1 MPSPAEQDLVAV
13 RYRLVEPLGSGGM
26 GRVWKARDE
35 VLHRDVAIKHV
46 VLPAGLTDAE
56 QEALHEQTLREARA
70 AARISHPNVVQIHDV
85 LRADDQSW
93 IVMEYV
99 PARSLLQVMRED
111 GPLPPGYVAAIG
123 AAVLAALEV
132 AHRSGVLHRDVKP
145 SNVLIATDGRVVLTD
160 FGLASTEEPER
171 AEDPDGEPGAERAS
185 GAETES
191 VLGAPEYIAPERAHD
206 GTSSPRAD
214 LWSLGAT
221 LYAAV
226 EGRTPFARTS
236 PMETL
241 NALATES
248 PAPMRHAGPLAPVLE
263 GLLRKDPATRIS
275 AEEAG
280 RMLRRVAS
288 GGDPANLR
296 DGRARGIAHVLR
308 GDPGG
313 PSGSSIPARGPA
325 PAGGRAVTAATS
337 SVPPH
342 PVIAERR
349 PSRYNKTT
357 VLAAVLLIVVAGI
370 AAVAVATVGGSK
382 HRSAPP
388 ATLPAG
394 SGLAAPGIAA
404 APHLERPVS
413 PAPSGPRPDEYRLPE
428 GWIWHHDTSGFR
440 IAAPAGWTST
450 QDDSTVYFREPGG
463 VRMLA
468 VGRWQPAT
476 ANLVTAWTQEESAAT
491 TLPNYQRLRI
501 EAVPAFFRSCA
512 DWEYAYEGDGG
523 RLRTVSR
530 GFTTSPGQ
538 SYAIV
543 WRTSAFDWQLN
554 LANFWLVT
562 ASFRVE

>member
-1 MPSPAEQDLVAV
+1 MWWFMPSPAEQDLVAV
-13 RYRLVEPLGSGGM
+13 RYRLVEPLGKGGM

-46 VLPAGLTDAE
+46 VLPAGLSDAE
-56 QEALHEQTLREARA
+56 QEELHQQTLREARA

-99 PARSLLQVMRED
+99 PSRSLLQVMRED

-123 AAVLAALEV
+123 VSVLAALEV
-132 AHRSGVLHRDVKP
+132 AHRNGVLHRDVKP
-145 SNVLIATDGRVVLTD
+145 SNVLIARDGRVVLTD

-171 AEDPDGEPGAERAS
+171 AEGPDDARA
-185 GAETES
+185 ADENKS

-206 GTSSPRAD
+206 GSSSARAD

-236 PMETL
+236 PLETL
-241 NALATES
+241 TALATES
-248 PAPMRHAGPLAPVLE
+248 PAPMRHAGPLTPVIE
-263 GLLRKDPATRIS
+263 GLLRKDPAARIS
-275 AEEAG
+275 ADEAG
-280 RMLRRVAS
+280 RMLRRVAT
-288 GGDPANLR
+288 GGNPANLR
-296 DGRARGIAHVLR
+296 DGRARGIAHVS
-308 GDPGG
+308 GG
-313 PSGSSIPARGPA
+313 AAGSGGTGKVVDKRALVPAA
-325 PAGGRAVTAATS
+325 STF
-337 SVPPH
+337 PPN
-342 PVIAERR
+342 PIIAERR
-349 PSRYNKTT
+349 PSRYNRTT
-357 VLAAVLLIVVAGI
+357 VIATVLLILVAGL
-370 AAVAVATVGGSK
+370 AAVAVATINGSGHQQRK
-382 HRSAPP
+382 PTAYP
-388 ATLPAG
+388 AS

-404 APHLERPVS
+404 APGQERPLS
-413 PAPSGPRPDEYRLPE
+413 PAPSGSRADEYRLPE
-428 GWIWHHDTSGFR
+428 GWIWHHDSAGFR

-450 QDDSTVYFREPGG
+450 RDDSTVYFREPGG
-463 VRMLA
+463 TRMLA
-468 VGRWQPAT
+468 VGRWQPAS
-476 ANLVTAWTQEESAAT
+476 ANLVTAWTQEEAAAT
-491 TLPNYQRLRI
+491 KLPNYQRLRI
-501 EAVPAFFRSCA
+501 ESVPAFFRSCA
-512 DWEYAYEGDGG
+512 DWEYAYDGDGG

-538 SYAIV
+538 SYVIV

>member
-1 MPSPAEQDLVAV
+1 MPSPVEHDLVAV
-13 RYRLVEPLGSGGM
+13 RYRLVEPLGKGGM

-46 VLPAGLTDAE
+46 VLPAGLNDAE
-56 QEALHEQTLREARA
+56 QEALHQQSLREARA

-132 AHRSGVLHRDVKP
+132 AHRNGVLHRDVKP
-145 SNVLIATDGRVVLTD
+145 SNVLIAKDGRVVLTD
-160 FGLASTEEPER
+160 FGLASTEEPAEGPDESGDDTAR
-171 AEDPDGEPGAERAS
+171 A
-185 GAETES
+185 AETGS

-236 PMETL
+236 PIETL

-248 PAPMRHAGPLAPVLE
+248 PAPMRRAGPLAPVLE
-263 GLLRKDPATRIS
+263 GLLRKDPADRIS
-275 AEEAG
+275 ADEAG

-288 GGDPANLR
+288 GGNPANLR
-296 DGRARGIAHVLR
+296 DGRAWGIAHVL
-308 GDPGG
+308 GGSGAAGGSG
-313 PSGSSIPARGPA
+313 PSAHGAA
-325 PAGGRAVTAATS
+325 PVGGRAVVAATS

-349 PSRYNKTT
+349 PSRYSRTT
-357 VLAAVLLIVVAGI
+357 ALAAVLLLVVAGI
-370 AAVAVATVGGSK
+370 AAVAITTAGNGSK
-382 HRSAPP
+382 HRSAQP
-388 ATLPAG
+388 AALSAG
-394 SGLAAPGIAA
+394 SSGLAAPGIAA

-413 PAPSGPRPDEYRLPE
+413 PAPSGPRPDEYRLPD
-428 GWIWHHDTSGFR
+428 GWIWHHDPSGFR

-450 QDDSTVYFREPGG
+450 RDDTTMYFREPGG

-468 VGRWQPAT
+468 VGRWQPAN
-476 ANLVTAWTQEESAAT
+476 ANPVTAWTQEESAAT
-491 TLPNYQRLRI
+491 KLPNYQRLRI

-512 DWEYAYEGDGG
+512 DWEYAYDGEGG

-538 SYAIV
+538 SWAIV